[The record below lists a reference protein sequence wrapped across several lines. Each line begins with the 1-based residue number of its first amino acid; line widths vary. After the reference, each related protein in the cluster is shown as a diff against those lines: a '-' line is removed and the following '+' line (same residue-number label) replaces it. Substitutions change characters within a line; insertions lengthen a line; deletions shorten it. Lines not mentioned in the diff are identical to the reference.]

1 MTLGIFMPL
10 FVALTALVMVPLMLR
25 QLRALPGPTDQGYD
39 EAAVTAR
46 ARGLRMIIAA
56 ELATPVLLWIALNVF
71 TDAGTLELL

>member
-25 QLRALPGPTDQGYD
+25 QLRALPGPTDPDYD
-39 EAAVTAR
+39 EAQVSAR

-71 TDAGTLELL
+71 TDAGTLVLL